1 MKNFL
6 FCLAIFMTLAIP
18 FSLKAITVLEPY
30 RIGEMLV
37 YPIEDAANAFGRD
50 IFPDD
55 EETKQKMNAAF
66 PRPES
71 PASINVFLVRYA
83 NKWILID
90 TGLGTKESKIM
101 TTFEL
106 LHITPRQIDI
116 VILTHNHADHTGGIL
131 DSTGKAR
138 YPYAQLWISME
149 ELASGHL
156 RSEDPDPTLKKISDT
171 YNKRINTFE
180 EGTEILPGLI
190 AHLAPGHTVGHAV
203 IEFKDKML
211 FIGDLLHAVKW
222 QFANPEICSAYDQ
235 DDKTTVASR
244 VRILN
249 MAADKKLVVAGAH
262 LPYPGLGTVKKNTDV
277 ADRPAFRYF
286 QIKGYDMALPKNR

>member
-1 MKNFL
+1 MKNLL
-6 FCLAIFMTLAIP
+6 FCFAILLTFVMSN
-18 FSLKAITVLEPY
+18 SLKAVTVLEPY

-50 IFPDD
+50 LFPDD

-71 PASINVFLVRYA
+71 PASINVFLVRYE

-101 TTFEL
+101 TTFET
-106 LHITPRQIDI
+106 LHLTPRQIDI

-131 DSTGKAR
+131 DGTGKAR
-138 YPYAQLWISME
+138 YPYAQLWISMD

-156 RSEDPDPTLKKISDT
+156 RSENPDPTLKKLSDT
-171 YNKRINTFE
+171 YNKRINTFG

-190 AHLAPGHTVGHAV
+190 THLAPGHTVGHAV
-203 IEFKDKML
+203 IEVKDKML

-222 QFANPEICSAYDQ
+222 QFANPEICSKYDQ
-235 DDKTTVASR
+235 DVKATVASR
-244 VRILN
+244 VQFLN
-249 MAADKKLVVAGAH
+249 MAAEKNLVVAGAH
-262 LPYPGLGTVKKNTDV
+262 LPYPGMGTVKKNTDV
-277 ADRPAFRYF
+277 TDRPAFRYF